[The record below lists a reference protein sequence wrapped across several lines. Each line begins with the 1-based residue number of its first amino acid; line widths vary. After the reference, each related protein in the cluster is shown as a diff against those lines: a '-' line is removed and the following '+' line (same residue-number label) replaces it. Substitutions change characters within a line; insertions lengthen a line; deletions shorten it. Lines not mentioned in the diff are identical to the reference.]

1 MISKCK
7 QIKLT
12 ILFLDPRVGE
22 MKRICIIIVPKGENI
37 PSPLRNVLKIVND
50 MNKDSLIS
58 V

>member
-12 ILFLDPRVGE
+12 ILFLDPRVGKNE
-22 MKRICIIIVPKGENI
+22 KDMHYHVPKGENI
-37 PSPLRNVLKIVND
+37 PSLLRNVLKIVND